1 LRPADP
7 GLRLLKNYFQA
18 IFVFY
23 QDGVLERPSNIP
35 LERFVEE
42 IKFYGLQKEAI
53 GDDNGIFCFFLKK
66 KYFFYQKMLIFLCMR
81 VFFLILSAF

>member
-1 LRPADP
+1 MRPADP

-53 GDDNGIFCFFLKK
+53 GDDNGNFSTPNDPKMLFCEYSYKK
-66 KYFFYQKMLIFLCMR
+66 LSFFYAENF
-81 VFFLILSAF
+81 